1 MIARVIGSVIVV
13 SVWLRVVKKRAI
25 ARSGW
30 FARSVV
36 VSRARM
42 DDVHAKRTVNCI

>member
-1 MIARVIGSVIVV
+1 VIARVIGSVIVV
-13 SVWLRVVKKRAI
+13 SVLLRVAKKRAT
-25 ARSGW
+25 ALWAWSV
-30 FARSVV
+30 RSVG